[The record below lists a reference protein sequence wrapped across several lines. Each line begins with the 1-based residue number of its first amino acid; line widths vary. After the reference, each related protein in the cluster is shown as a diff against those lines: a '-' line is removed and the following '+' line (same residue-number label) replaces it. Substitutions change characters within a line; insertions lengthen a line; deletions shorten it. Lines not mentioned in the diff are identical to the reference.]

1 MKFKFKSATST
12 KDVKNLSTQIV
23 GMRVKRLYL
32 DTLNTNTYIHGLK
45 VSTMYEAYYL
55 NKLIYMHIA
64 VGMLIRISIS
74 LLNPQISL
82 MKNCLYTCS
91 MVVISHVL
99 YFS

>member
-12 KDVKNLSTQIV
+12 KDVKKLSTQIL
-23 GMRVKRLYL
+23 GMR

-64 VGMLIRISIS
+64 VGMLICISKS